1 MRTSSLQPAAA
12 VPAAAMRFWFL
23 LSIVLLLTGCTAT
36 EMAQFLRTG
45 GGPAPPAATAPVFL
59 RLPLTSNLGTAEDS
73 AIIPA
78 NEPEIQE
85 AQTIMASILERHGFL
100 LNHQWDYVRLT
111 RYLYV
116 RSRHDRPREVTADMC
131 VGYFQRKKN
140 ITSKGV
146 QVKLIDWQ
154 AVFAVSPELSG
165 IRDEIFEALAKKYGK
180 EKVEAK
186 WEYSTMAVPGK
197 SLHSTPP

>member
-1 MRTSSLQPAAA
+1 
-12 VPAAAMRFWFL
+12 
-23 LSIVLLLTGCTAT
+23 
-36 EMAQFLRTG
+36 
-45 GGPAPPAATAPVFL
+45 VFL

-116 RSRHDRPREVTADMC
+116 RSRHDRPREVTADMYI
-131 VGYFQRKKN
+131 GYFQRKKN
-140 ITSKGV
+140 ITAKGV

-165 IRDEIFEALAKKYGK
+165 IRDEIFEALAKRYGK
-180 EKVEAK
+180 EQVEAK
-186 WEYSTMAVPGK
+186 WEYSIMAVPNNK
-197 SLHSTPP
+197 SLHSTPR